1 MTVEERVYKLE
12 QEQEQEKNV
21 ASLSFLQGYIK
32 GLEERINRLE
42 KTTN

>member
-1 MTVEERVYKLE
+1 MTVEERVYKL
-12 QEQEQEKNV
+12 EQEQEKNV